1 MSIKRVVAANGQV
14 LYFKSGKRIPAKKG
28 AKLFVKENA
37 QQIRGGS
44 IPLDLLTKQE
54 QLSYQGQNRASKYWR
69 YKGRILPNPFGILD
83 ASFSG
88 RTQGGSKELSN
99 IIDMER
105 LERFYKV
112 ALLGSEQTFIKRD
125 EAGELSYY
133 KSNITGHI
141 ADVINL
147 VQGKTYK
154 GYTLTVIDEQ
164 GNALDKNEGL
174 EAMREFEARNVEQ
187 LTDRDAGIAFD
198 YYIKIDVA
206 TMQIV
211 VYLSRT
217 KVIVISA

>member
-14 LYFKSGKRIPAKKG
+14 LYFKDGKRVSAKSG

-44 IPLDLLTKQE
+44 LPLDVLTKQE
-54 QLSYQGQNRASKYWR
+54 RTSYQAQNRASKYWR

-105 LERFYKV
+105 LERFYNV
-112 ALLGSEQTFIKRD
+112 ALIGSEQTFIKRNED
-125 EAGELSYY
+125 GDLSYY

-147 VQGKTYK
+147 VQGKTYR

-164 GNALDKNEGL
+164 GNELDKNEGL

-198 YYIKIDVA
+198 YYIRINA
-206 TMQIV
+206 STMQII
-211 VYLSRT
+211 VYLNRT
-217 KVIVISA
+217 KVLVISA